1 MNISIQYGTRH
12 ILESMQRD
20 GRQAFQSLIVA
31 GGLGKNPLFVQIYAD
46 ACALPILLP
55 ENTEMVLLGA
65 AILGACAGGEYDT
78 LEV

>member
-1 MNISIQYGTRH
+1 
-12 ILESMQRD
+12 MQRD
-20 GRQAFQSLIVA
+20 GRQPFESLIVA

-46 ACALPILLP
+46 ACRLPMLLP

-65 AILGACAGGEYDT
+65 AILGARAGGEYAT